1 MKRVAILGAT
11 SAIATEV
18 AKLYAAEGA
27 SLFLVGRD
35 AARLRAI
42 VPSAQT
48 FVADLADV
56 HRHAAIFEVA
66 GDVDA
71 ILLAHGVLDDQR
83 AIDSDVEA
91 QLATWQINATATIS
105 LCAHAANKLIAQ
117 KRGTLAVIGSVAG
130 DRGRRSNYTY
140 GAAKAAVA
148 AYCEGLTGRLAEAGC
163 HLVLI
168 KPGWVDTPMTQ
179 SFRKNALYAS
189 PKSVAK
195 AIHRAIAQKKKV
207 LYTPWFWWWISVL
220 LRMLPEPLT
229 RRL

>member
-1 MKRVAILGAT
+1 MKVAILGAT
-11 SAIATEV
+11 SAIASEV

-35 AARLRAI
+35 AARLAA
-42 VPSAQT
+42 VAPSAQT
-48 FVADLADV
+48 LLADLADTN
-56 HRHAAIFEVA
+56 RHAAILDAA
-66 GDVDA
+66 GDIDV
-71 ILLAHGVLDDQR
+71 ILIAHGVLDDQR
-83 AIDSDVEA
+83 AIDSDVAA
-91 QLATWQINATATIS
+91 QLASWQINATATIS

-168 KPGWVDTPMTQ
+168 KPGWVDTPMTK
-179 SFRKNALYAS
+179 SFKKNALYAS
-189 PKSVAK
+189 PRSVAK
-195 AIHRAIAQKKKV
+195 SIHHAIAQHKKI
-207 LYTPWFWWWISVL
+207 LYTPWFWWWISTL